1 MSFIENQLKVYNV
14 ATEHTRLSVLFL
26 CFLILLCREPD
37 GFFNPQ
43 FWAEDGVIFFQQ
55 NLILG
60 LPALLE
66 PYVGYLHLIPRLIS
80 YFSGF
85 FSVTYAPAL
94 YNFSALVITLLVIN
108 YLFSPRIQLPFK
120 PLLAIAVVL
129 VPSDGEILMT
139 ITNIQWFLLLILILF
154 IIQDKPNTRN
164 QLLLDTLIITLIGL
178 TGPFILL
185 FIPLFIFRLI
195 YICRSY
201 YSVYLLSIALLLAL
215 IQGYFI
221 WQTTVELPAFSEDY
235 ENYGLEILV
244 PILAIR
250 LSGCLFFGDELS
262 LAISNFSALKA
273 LSGNLSFG
281 DYVSL
286 AFNFP
291 GLIGLTGLAIIVP
304 AGLLILAVSKHRRKL
319 PVVVFLIGGIIIIV
333 AAFYKFRNN
342 LPMMLPFHNGSRYFY
357 ILHIF
362 IIWSLIIYL
371 DSDKIIK
378 YMSALLLLMA
388 LLSAFTHFKVPPLRD
403 FHWEKYSQ
411 QIERGE
417 AVRVPINPDGW
428 FVSIPSRVP

>member
-1 MSFIENQLKVYNV
+1 MSFIQNQLKVYNV
-14 ATEHTRLSVLFL
+14 ATEPTRLSVLFL
-26 CFLILLCREPD
+26 CFIILLCREPD

-85 FSVTYAPAL
+85 FPVSFAPAL
-94 YNFSALVITLLVIN
+94 YNFSALVITLFVIN
-108 YLFSPRIQLPFK
+108 YLFSSRIHLPFK

-129 VPSDGEILMT
+129 VPSDGEILMS

-178 TGPFILL
+178 TGPFIVL

-215 IQGYFI
+215 IQGYFL
-221 WQTTVELPAFSEDY
+221 WQTTVELPTFSEDY
-235 ENYGLEILV
+235 ENYGLEVLV

-250 LSGCLFFGDELS
+250 LSGCLFFGDYLS
-262 LAISNFSALKA
+262 SAISNLSALKA

-281 DYVSL
+281 DYLSL

-304 AGLLILAVSKHRRKL
+304 AGLLILAVSKPRKL
-319 PVVVFLIGGIIIIV
+319 PIVVFLISGIIIIV
-333 AAFYKFRNN
+333 ATFYKFRNN
-342 LPMMLPFHNGSRYFY
+342 LPILVPFHNGTRYFY
-357 ILHIF
+357 TLHIS

-378 YMSALLLLMA
+378 YVSALLLLMA
-388 LLSAFTHFKVPPLRD
+388 LFSAFTHFQVPPFKD

-417 AVRVPINPDGW
+417 AVKVPINPDGW
-428 FVSIPSRVP
+428 FVSIPSRAP

>member
-1 MSFIENQLKVYNV
+1 MSFIENQLKIYNV
-14 ATEHTRLSVLFL
+14 ATEPTRLSVLFL
-26 CFLILLCREPD
+26 CFLILLYREPD

-43 FWAEDGVIFFQQ
+43 FWAEDGAIFFQQ

-66 PYVGYLHLIPRLIS
+66 PYAGYLHVIPRLIS

-85 FSVTYAPAL
+85 FPVSFAPAL
-94 YNFSALVITLLVIN
+94 YNFSALVLTLFVIN

-120 PLLAIAVVL
+120 PLLAIAIVL
-129 VPSDGEILMT
+129 VPTDGEILMN

-164 QLLLDTLIITLIGL
+164 QLLLDTIIITLIGL
-178 TGPFILL
+178 SGPFIVL
-185 FIPLFIFRLI
+185 FLPLFIFRFI

-215 IQGYFI
+215 IQGYFL

-235 ENYGLEILV
+235 DKYGLEILV

-250 LSGCLFFGDELS
+250 LSGCLFFGDYLS
-262 LAISNFSALKA
+262 LAISNFSALKT
-273 LSGNLSFG
+273 LSGNLYFG

-304 AGLLILAVSKHRRKL
+304 AGLLTLAVSKPRKL
-319 PVVVFLIGGIIIIV
+319 PVVVFLASGIVII
-333 AAFYKFRNN
+333 AATFYKFRNN
-342 LPMMLPFHNGSRYFY
+342 LPALAPCYGGPRYFY
-357 ILHIF
+357 TMHLS
-362 IIWSLIIYL
+362 IIWSLIICL

-378 YMSALLLLMA
+378 SVSALLLLMA
-388 LLSAFTHFKVPPLRD
+388 LLSAFTHFQVPPLRD
-403 FHWEKYSQ
+403 FHWEKYTQ

-417 AVRVPINPDGW
+417 AVKIPINPDGW
-428 FVSIPSRVP
+428 FVSIPSRAP

>member
-1 MSFIENQLKVYNV
+1 MSFIENQFKVYNV
-14 ATEHTRLSVLFL
+14 ATERLSVLFL
-26 CFLILLCREPD
+26 CFIILLCREPD

-60 LPALLE
+60 LAALLE
-66 PYVGYLHLIPRLIS
+66 PYFGYLHLIPRFIS

-85 FSVTYAPAL
+85 FPVSFAPAL
-94 YNFSALVITLLVIN
+94 YNFGALVITLFVIN
-108 YLFSPRIQLPFK
+108 YLFSSRIQLPFK
-120 PLLAIAVVL
+120 PLLALAVVL
-129 VPSDGEILMT
+129 VPSDGEILMS
-139 ITNIQWFLLLILILF
+139 ITNVQWFLLLLLILF

-178 TGPFILL
+178 TGPFIVL
-185 FIPLFIFRLI
+185 FLPLFIFRLI

-215 IQGYFI
+215 IQGYFL
-221 WQTTVELPAFSEDY
+221 WQTTVELPTSSEDY
-235 ENYGLEILV
+235 GLEVLV

-250 LSGCLFFGDELS
+250 LSGCLFFGDYLS
-262 LAISNFSALKA
+262 SAISNLSALKA

-286 AFNFP
+286 AFNFQ

-304 AGLLILAVSKHRRKL
+304 AGLLILAVSKRRKL
-319 PVVVFLIGGIIIIV
+319 PIVVFLIGGIIIIV

-342 LPMMLPFHNGSRYFY
+342 LPMMLPFHNGARYFY
-357 ILHIF
+357 ILHLS

-378 YMSALLLLMA
+378 YVSALLLLMA
-388 LLSAFTHFKVPPLRD
+388 LLSAFTHFQVPPLKD

-411 QIERGE
+411 QIEQGE
-417 AVRVPINPDGW
+417 AVKVPINPDGW
-428 FVSIPSRVP
+428 FVSIPSRTP

>member
-26 CFLILLCREPD
+26 CFIILLSREPD

-43 FWAEDGVIFFQQ
+43 FWAEDGIIFFQQ

-60 LPALLE
+60 FPALFE

-85 FSVTYAPAL
+85 FPVTYAPAL

-108 YLFSPRIQLPFK
+108 YLFSSRIQLPFK

-129 VPSDGEILMT
+129 VPPDGDILMN

-164 QLLLDTLIITLIGL
+164 QLLLDTLMITLIGL
-178 TGPFILL
+178 TGPFIIL
-185 FIPLFIFRLI
+185 FLPLFIFRFI
-195 YICRSY
+195 YICRSD

-215 IQGYFI
+215 IQGYFL
-221 WQTTVELPAFSEDY
+221 WQTTIELPPISEAY
-235 ENYGLEILV
+235 NNYGLEVLV

-250 LSGCLFFGDELS
+250 LSGCLFFGDYLS
-262 LAISNFSALKA
+262 SAISNLSALKT

-286 AFNFP
+286 AFNFQ
-291 GLIGLTGLAIIVP
+291 GLIGLTALSIILP
-304 AGLLILAVSKHRRKL
+304 AGLLILAVSKPRKL
-319 PVVVFLIGGIIIIV
+319 P
-333 AAFYKFRNN
+333 
-342 LPMMLPFHNGSRYFY
+342 
-357 ILHIF
+357 
-362 IIWSLIIYL
+362 
-371 DSDKIIK
+371 
-378 YMSALLLLMA
+378 LMA
-388 LLSAFTHFKVPPLRD
+388 LLSAFTHFQVPPLRD
-403 FHWEKYSQ
+403 FHWKKYSQ
-411 QIERGE
+411 QIEQGE
-417 AVRVPINPDGW
+417 AVKVPINPDGW